1 MSVVYVQETTFDPNG
16 FQILTEGSK
25 IKDNGR
31 LKFKAVLQTL
41 GERNNNGRIYPPE
54 AIKDALEKNKE
65 RINKRQFIGELDHP
79 DNGNDIARQGTPKL
93 KEASHVITKVWIEG
107 NKVYGEGETLSTPNG
122 QILRNLILDN
132 VIPGFS
138 LRAFGNLE
146 TKRINGESVDVVSA
160 PLLMISYDAVSNPS
174 HSEALVKEYSQLDE
188 NTIYQCAGNLCEAS
202 LAQQFLIEL
211 ELQNILK
218 EEGFFHLEEERWWD
232 L

>member
-1 MSVVYVQETTFDPNG
+1 M
-16 FQILTEGSK
+16 
-25 IKDNGR
+25 
-31 LKFKAVLQTL
+31 
-41 GERNNNGRIYPPE
+41 
-54 AIKDALEKNKE
+54 
-65 RINKRQFIGELDHP
+65 
-79 DNGNDIARQGTPKL
+79 
-93 KEASHVITKVWIEG
+93 
-107 NKVYGEGETLSTPNG
+107 
-122 QILRNLILDN
+122 LDN

-188 NTIYQCAGNLCEAS
+188 STIYQCAGGLCEAS

-218 EEGFFHLEEERWWD
+218 EAGFFHLEEERWWE